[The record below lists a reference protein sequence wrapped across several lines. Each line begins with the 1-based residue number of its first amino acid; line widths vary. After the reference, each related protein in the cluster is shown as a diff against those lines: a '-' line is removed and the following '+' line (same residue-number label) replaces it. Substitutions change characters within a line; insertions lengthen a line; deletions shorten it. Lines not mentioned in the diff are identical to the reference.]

1 MASIFDR
8 FGIKEV
14 ADVTF
19 YDIETDKP
27 VLYLDTLKVSTVET
41 TGEQS
46 EAKGGK
52 GNSSLLIWDFG
63 REITLNLEDALFSP
77 ASMAIMFG
85 DTLAN
90 AVPATRTVKRNT
102 DYSPT
107 ANGTLPSKVYKKTGE
122 ASDAGDTTVVWYAPG
137 SSVATT
143 AGIAGEY
150 YIGEYSFSAVATL
163 IQINAAKFPGT
174 YKIVGDTYRRNEKTG
189 KDEIFQFIVPKAKM
203 SSETTLTLQADG
215 DPTTFSMSMRV
226 LRPAD
231 GNMLQLVQYDIA

>member
-1 MASIFDR
+1 M
-8 FGIKEV
+8 
-14 ADVTF
+14 
-19 YDIETDKP
+19 
-27 VLYLDTLKVSTVET
+27 KVSTVET
-41 TGEQS
+41 TGSQS
-46 EAKGGK
+46 EATGGK

-63 REITLNLEDALFSP
+63 KEITLNLEDALFSP

-90 AVPATRTVKRNT
+90 AAPATRTVRRNT
-102 DYSPT
+102 SYMAA

-122 ASDAGDTTVVWYAPG
+122 PSDAGDTTVAWYAPG
-137 SSVATT
+137 ATVATT
-143 AGIAGEY
+143 AAVAGEH

-174 YKIVGDTYRRNEKTG
+174 YKIVGDTYRRSEKTG

-203 SSETTLTLQADG
+203 SSETTLTLEAEG
-215 DPTTFSMSMRV
+215 DPTTFNMSLRV

-231 GNMLQLVQYDIA
+231 GNMMQLVQYDIA